1 MSQIRG
7 HCRHPELLVKTWPL
21 TVTHVSYLGLPGTL
35 LPGNG
40 ACFVLRSCRQN
51 PDSLLRLS
59 GVCSMLSKVTMTS
72 RFSDVPF
79 FFPGV
84 RKGTVPFI
92 PSSPEEDGRTGLKGS
107 VDDGC
112 TCFFLVKGL
121 RMCSQPLVVG
131 CRADLQVD
139 DLGGGSWGAPGAV
152 S

>member
-1 MSQIRG
+1 MATNCHARVLS
-7 HCRHPELLVKTWPL
+7 
-21 TVTHVSYLGLPGTL
+21 GLPGTL

-40 ACFVLRSCRQN
+40 VCFVLRSCRQN

-92 PSSPEEDGRTGLKGS
+92 PSSP
-107 VDDGC
+107 
-112 TCFFLVKGL
+112 
-121 RMCSQPLVVG
+121 
-131 CRADLQVD
+131 
-139 DLGGGSWGAPGAV
+139 
-152 S
+152 